1 MDKTWREWQQCACSP
16 GGWDAAHID
25 RKKAWYA
32 STVLTH
38 CRFSCLH
45 AEDVSPPPTIDTL
58 PHKDEGQLDLDVQ
71 RSFYTHKD
79 ERPVHMDQLRTHL
92 RAMISTT
99 LRTYPA
105 LHYFQGLHDIVAIL
119 LLTLCPGSKE
129 EPVSNDDLVKLQ
141 NVVNYVCLHFVR
153 DSMTRDLMPAMSHL
167 KVVRNILR
175 AADAPYAYALERVFY
190 PNHVVVVLSWMLTLF
205 THDMPTLSSA
215 QRILDFVWTHGP
227 ASTAYV
233 CAALLLSRKDQVAQK
248 ASEQHRSVD
257 ELELPVLHQILSGA
271 PEALGRDEMLMERV
285 LQHAGTLMDTYSLR
299 CPAVRAHLIVGQDS
313 VLFTWPHVSTTEN
326 AVRILSLP
334 TPQLALDPMPTPRE
348 EKLAQMPNTLKKP
361 RTAEI
366 LWQVI
371 QRRRAPYL
379 WLYPRILTMS
389 AMSLLFSGGLA
400 TFLLAIFLADRPR
413 M

>member
-1 MDKTWREWQQCACSP
+1 
-16 GGWDAAHID
+16 
-25 RKKAWYA
+25 
-32 STVLTH
+32 
-38 CRFSCLH
+38 
-45 AEDVSPPPTIDTL
+45 
-58 PHKDEGQLDLDVQ
+58 
-71 RSFYTHKD
+71 
-79 ERPVHMDQLRTHL
+79 MDQLRTHL